1 MTTTVSKD
9 LAALEKMTIS
19 ELHDRYAEL
28 FGERIQSRHRIY
40 LVRRIAWRIQ
50 ANAEGGLSER
60 ARVRAAQLANPTDVR
75 RTPPKWATLGEAP
88 KDAKKVALAATADP
102 RLPPAGAAIVRDYR
116 GRTVRVVV
124 LADGFEFEGERYRSL
139 SAIAKAVTGSHVNGF
154 RFFNLEGRR

>member
-9 LAALEKMTIS
+9 LAALEQMTIG

-50 ANAEGGLSER
+50 ANAECGLSER

-75 RTPPKWATLGEAP
+75 RTPPKCEGAGDARGGPQGRQDGLPRRRGGPTAIAQGNGDHPGGCKAT
-88 KDAKKVALAATADP
+88 
-102 RLPPAGAAIVRDYR
+102 PAG
-116 GRTVRVVV
+116 
-124 LADGFEFEGERYRSL
+124 
-139 SAIAKAVTGSHVNGF
+139 
-154 RFFNLEGRR
+154 EGRGHRGSFLRRWKSN

>member
-9 LAALEKMTIS
+9 LAALEMMTIG

-40 LVRRIAWRIQ
+40 LVRRIAWRNQ

-88 KDAKKVALAATADP
+88 KDAKKVALAALPLAVLELDLPHNRFQRHRAACSPPP
-102 RLPPAGAAIVRDYR
+102 RGLGTHTPFRVREPQARWHDRVPGRAGR
-116 GRTVRVVV
+116 GRSV
-124 LADGFEFEGERYRSL
+124 G
-139 SAIAKAVTGSHVNGF
+139 
-154 RFFNLEGRR
+154 